1 MILSHDPPDGSE
13 MSMYRVLSILRDRR
27 RTVLACI
34 IFSLAVCAIGYFR
47 TKPLYRS
54 EAILALDGRKLQ
66 ALPIEAVVSALPQES
81 PVLRT
86 ELDIIG
92 SRTMAERVASRLGAL
107 GIGVETTKQGGPRQ
121 SPSVSVQ
128 EGDTSAEEGSAENEA
143 LVDELISN
151 VHVANDGR
159 SYTIYISFIAPD
171 PNFASVAANAY
182 GEAYIDY
189 QIDVQTSATRRVS
202 EWLGEKLVDLRT
214 KLEESERLATD
225 FRDTAGIVKTDGT
238 TLQSQQ
244 ITGLNNELTVLRS
257 KVAAAEARLSTA
269 VDGLRNGSDLE
280 LSEVLSSSMIQQ
292 LRTEEARVKR
302 AITEI
307 DQSGAIKNV
316 QLVQLNSQLVSLQ
329 EQIKTEIAR
338 VIESLRNE
346 IEVNRRQQA
355 GLEESIKE
363 MRAAMTTNSQSL
375 VHADQLDREAS
386 ANRAIYESYLARYK
400 QTIEQDGI
408 ATAEARMIS
417 RATPSPKPTT
427 PNPVIW
433 ALAGIVFGL
442 TGGIAAA
449 FIRHF
454 TDRKVRSAESL
465 EAKTGLA
472 VIAKVP
478 RIRLGHHA
486 DASALVHDHNSSLG
500 QAMAVIQSELR
511 LFADAEASSGRM
523 KRAIA
528 ITPVSSSKGKPHIV
542 ANLARLVAATGLKTI
557 VIEANLRN
565 PTLAEQ
571 FEVSNAAHLNQIVT
585 QEVPFGDAIQS
596 DPKSMVD
603 FILAEHSKAPEPI
616 LANQRFAQLIQE
628 MKRRYDLVLID
639 MPCASNGFD
648 LMRVASFC
656 EDVILV
662 VRPKFTR
669 ILDLE
674 ACIKK
679 LRAANRNIAG
689 IVFDSAYR
697 SKPATASQ
705 PGTTP
710 HQQDLSG
717 VRRKR
722 SGDQVKPLAARV

>member
-1 MILSHDPPDGSE
+1 M
-13 MSMYRVLSILRDRR
+13 
-27 RTVLACI
+27 LACI

-92 SRTMAERVASRLGAL
+92 SRTMAERVASRLAAL
-107 GIGVETTKQGGPRQ
+107 GIGVESTKQGSLRQ

-128 EGDTSAEEGSAENEA
+128 AEDTSPEEGSAENEA
-143 LVDELISN
+143 LVDDLISN

-257 KVAAAEARLSTA
+257 KIAAAEARLSTA

-329 EQIKTEIAR
+329 EQIKTEVAR

-433 ALAGIVFGL
+433 ALAGVVFGL

-465 EAKTGLA
+465 EAKTGIA

-478 RIRLGHHA
+478 RIRLGHNA

-511 LFADAEASSGRM
+511 LFADAEAPSGRM

-528 ITPVSSSKGKPHIV
+528 ITPVSSSKGKSHIV

-565 PTLAEQ
+565 PTLADQ

-585 QEVPFGDAIQS
+585 QDLPFGDAIQS

-603 FILAEHSKAPEPI
+603 FILAQHSKAPEPI

-669 ILDLE
+669 ILDLD

-697 SKPATASQ
+697 SKAATASQ
-705 PGTTP
+705 PGMPP
-710 HQQDLSG
+710 HQQYLSG